1 MTAGE
6 RIRARRT
13 ELKLTQAQLTQA
25 LGLKSRQSVCNI
37 EAGRQAVSAEQA
49 AKLAPLLKVSPAWL
63 LFGAADES

>member
-25 LGLKSRQSVCNI
+25 LGLKNRQSVNRM
-37 EAGRQAVSAEQA
+37 ELGHQAVSAEQA